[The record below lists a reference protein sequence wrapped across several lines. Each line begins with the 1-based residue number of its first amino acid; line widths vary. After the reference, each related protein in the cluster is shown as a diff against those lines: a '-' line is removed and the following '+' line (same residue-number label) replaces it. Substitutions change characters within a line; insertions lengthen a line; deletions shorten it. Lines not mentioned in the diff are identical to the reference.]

1 MPELLCRVIVNILK
15 AAYVN
20 PGGRAKGVINAL
32 ESLVVKEEFAIIHGN
47 VTASLGGLENSVILR
62 ETSVYE

>member
-20 PGGRAKGVINAL
+20 PDGKAKGVINVL
-32 ESLVVKEEFAIIHGN
+32 ESLVVKKETAIIRGN
-47 VTASLGGLENSVILR
+47 VTAGLVGLENSVILR
-62 ETSVYE
+62 GT